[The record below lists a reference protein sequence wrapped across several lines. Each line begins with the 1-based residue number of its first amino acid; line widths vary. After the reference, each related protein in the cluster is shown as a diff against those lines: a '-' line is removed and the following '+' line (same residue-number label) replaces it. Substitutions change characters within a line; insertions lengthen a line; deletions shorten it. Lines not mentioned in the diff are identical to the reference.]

1 MTDAAVNLWGSRIGA
16 VSWDTDRGSAVF
28 QYEPGFRR
36 AGIELSPFE
45 MPVREDPYE
54 FPAFRNNRAFKGLP
68 GLLAD
73 SLPDRFGNLL
83 IDAWLAMSGRSSES
97 FNPVERLCYTGSRAV
112 GALEFEPVIGPGGRG
127 RRLQVD
133 RLVDLANRVL
143 SDRIGLA
150 GRLDASN
157 DREALEDILAVGT
170 SAGGARAKA
179 VLAWNPS
186 TGEFR
191 SGQVDAP
198 EGYEPWILKFDGI
211 TDNRDREIADPRGYG
226 RIEYAYHRMAR
237 EAGIAMSECR
247 LHHEGGRAHFM
258 TRRFDRDAAGR
269 KIHMQ
274 SLAALR
280 HFDYNQPGLHTYEQ
294 AIQTIL
300 ELGLG
305 NRAAEEQYRRTVFN
319 VAARNQDD
327 HVKNISFLMDRSGAW
342 QLSPAYDIT
351 YSYNPGGDWT
361 GRHQMSLAGKLD
373 GFERSDLI
381 EFARTSGIKP
391 VRAAA
396 ILDRTLEAVRNWPEQ
411 ADKAGVPEKDI
422 QRIGRTHR
430 TDVLAP
436 IHRHLRRSH
445 RQ

>member
-1 MTDAAVNLWGSRIGA
+1 MCDVLPEIRSALVRQLIPGHRPPVAEALLDREVSAILQLSKVCAQTAVGL
-16 VSWDTDRGSAVF
+16 F
-28 QYEPGFRR
+28 QYLLEPT
-36 AGIELSPFE
+36 
-45 MPVREDPYE
+45 
-54 FPAFRNNRAFKGLP
+54 
-68 GLLAD
+68 
-73 SLPDRFGNLL
+73 
-83 IDAWLAMSGRSSES
+83 
-97 FNPVERLCYTGSRAV
+97 ERH
-112 GALEFEPVIGPGGRG
+112 
-127 RRLQVD
+127 
-133 RLVDLANRVL
+133 
-143 SDRIGLA
+143 RIGLA
-150 GRLDASN
+150 GRLDASK

-179 VLAWNPS
+179 VPAWNPS

-211 TDNRDREIADPRGYG
+211 ADNRDREIADPRGYG

-247 LHHEGGRAHFM
+247 LHHEGGHAHFM

-280 HFDYNQPGLHTYEQ
+280 HFDYNQPGLHTYAQ

-300 ELGLG
+300 ALGLG
-305 NRAAEEQYRRTVFN
+305 MQAAEEQYRRTVFN

-342 QLSPAYDIT
+342 QLSPAYDVA

-361 GRHQMSLAGKLD
+361 GRHQMSLAGKPD

-396 ILDRTLEAVRNWPEQ
+396 ILDRTLEAIRNWPEH
-411 ADKAGVPEKDI
+411 ADKASVPEKDI
-422 QRIGRTHR
+422 QRIVRTHR

-436 IHRHLRRSH
+436 KSPVGGVTNSLKEELGPSGA
-445 RQ
+445 